1 MNNDF
6 KNIIGFLSEEECS
19 QIIKKCLDELNLF
32 TAETYSENEIF
43 RLNKKE
49 TRKSK
54 VAFIDNLGSIN
65 DTILSKVIEGLN
77 VKGFEPTIETF
88 QFTKYE
94 VGDYFNWHTDSNDTI
109 YKDRFYTIVVQL
121 NNDYSGG
128 DFELMINNLNTKM
141 EFGTGNLFIFPS
153 NTLHRVKP
161 VEKGIRYSLV
171 SWLKLKEIKNY
182 KKTIL

>member
-1 MNNDF
+1 MSNKI
-6 KNIIGFLSEEECS
+6 KNFIGFLSKQECEL
-19 QIIKKCLDELNLF
+19 ILKKCIGELDLIQ
-32 TAETYSENEIF
+32 AETYSENEIF
-43 RLNKKE
+43 RINKKE

-54 VAFIDNLGSIN
+54 VAFIDDLGSIN
-65 DTILSKVIEGLN
+65 NTVLSKVIEGLTI
-77 VKGFEPTIETF
+77 KGFEPSIETF

-121 NNDYSGG
+121 NEDYSGG
-128 DFELMINNLNTKM
+128 DFELMIDNEETKM
-141 EFGTGNLFIFPS
+141 EFGIGNLFIFPS

-161 VEKGIRYSLV
+161 IENGVRYSLV
-171 SWLKLKEIKNY
+171 SWLKLKEIENY

>member
-1 MNNDF
+1 M
-6 KNIIGFLSEEECS
+6 
-19 QIIKKCLDELNLF
+19 
-32 TAETYSENEIF
+32 
-43 RLNKKE
+43 
-49 TRKSK
+49 
-54 VAFIDNLGSIN
+54 
-65 DTILSKVIEGLN
+65 ILSKVIEGLN

-161 VEKGIRYSLV
+161 VENGVRYSLV